1 MAKKILRKRCNL
13 QKAHAIAN
21 PNTMNDLLF
30 KYVFGSERCK
40 GITIAFLNDVL
51 GDVLKSPVKDLV
63 FTQTEIPL
71 EHAEVKDIRY
81 DVSCNL
87 KDGRKVQIE
96 MQIRDEDDIDVRTL
110 YYWARCFTYSLK
122 KGQKYSDLP
131 EVIILS
137 ILNFIHF
144 ETQADAFTHCTL
156 VDTKSSKIID
166 EHISINFLEI
176 PKFKEHENLTK
187 LEMWMAYFNPKISM
201 SDKRR
206 LAMNAPQIQSAC
218 DNVEKFFSN
227 DERFQLYE
235 DHELAQ
241 LDYESSL
248 HNRYERGH
256 KDGVQ
261 EGIKEGISQRNRD
274 LAIAMLKQHKYTL
287 SDIVLL
293 SELSEM
299 EIKEIAK
306 KNGICIS

>member
-1 MAKKILRKRCNL
+1 
-13 QKAHAIAN
+13 
-21 PNTMNDLLF
+21 
-30 KYVFGSERCK
+30 
-40 GITIAFLNDVL
+40 
-51 GDVLKSPVKDLV
+51 
-63 FTQTEIPL
+63 
-71 EHAEVKDIRY
+71 
-81 DVSCNL
+81 
-87 KDGRKVQIE
+87 
-96 MQIRDEDDIDVRTL
+96 
-110 YYWARCFTYSLK
+110 
-122 KGQKYSDLP
+122 
-131 EVIILS
+131 
-137 ILNFIHF
+137 
-144 ETQADAFTHCTL
+144 
-156 VDTKSSKIID
+156 
-166 EHISINFLEI
+166 
-176 PKFKEHENLTK
+176 
-187 LEMWMAYFNPKISM
+187 
-201 SDKRR
+201 
-206 LAMNAPQIQSAC
+206 MNAPQIQSAC

-306 KNGICIS
+306 KNGIGIS